1 MNVFSNALSI
11 IPVLGTTFT
20 ENLLS
25 YTILLAVLFAV
36 LILLSLRG
44 RKDRI
49 FEGRLSRVVGGL
61 LAAVVTITPF
71 VAMFSSEAFAR
82 PDVFFYLQGLA
93 AGLLAL
99 YLALGRANR
108 ALVAYVLV
116 VSAISMT
123 ATVYLQNGFY
133 PLSNIQDDA
142 LYKTGSI
149 ASYQQASAQGG
160 FYYFIPIESLILV
173 PLSMVSGIN
182 LGLPLVESVV
192 FLTVTMLSLWLL
204 TRRFGLEKAAP
215 AAMLI
220 LSIPQLSFITGRTLS
235 IPYAMLT
242 LLLVSL
248 LATKLASRQTVGLL
262 GVVILVMVFA
272 HPVGP
277 IALIAAF
284 LAFYGIL
291 LLTRLSR
298 RETSM
303 SVRPAIRFLLIITA
317 GYWFVT
323 YIYTLIVT
331 KATNIYESTRSFFV
345 ILLGGNSKL
354 ISGST
359 IPIATAPGYSSPE
372 FWEFAYAWAAP
383 IAIGLALLVVWLG
396 VQTVV
401 TRNREGPKSGASIFS
416 STFGLIALSSCVAA
430 FVLLG
435 SSFASYA
442 LGSESG
448 QYAIPCAYFLLLLP
462 SAFVLH
468 HLLDSRKVGV
478 IIITALILSS
488 VICVG
493 TFSPDWAPIEHQDF
507 GSESTIPTRNTCV
520 QANDIGALVGQGS
533 PTIYLDYDLAA
544 AAAVPNY
551 KDVRAVLTSILA
563 GNFTFGDYSNS
574 LFVLRSDRLA
584 DSAVDA
590 QSQGMDV
597 VYTSQ
602 GHIGLFSG

>member
-1 MNVFSNALSI
+1 V
-11 IPVLGTTFT
+11 
-20 ENLLS
+20 
-25 YTILLAVLFAV
+25 
-36 LILLSLRG
+36 
-44 RKDRI
+44 
-49 FEGRLSRVVGGL
+49 
-61 LAAVVTITPF
+61 VVTITPF

-82 PDVFFYLQGLA
+82 PDVFFYLQGLV

-99 YLALGRANR
+99 YLGLGRANR

-123 ATVYLQNGFY
+123 ATIYLQNGFY
-133 PLSNIQDDA
+133 PLSNIKDDA

-160 FYYFIPIESLILV
+160 FYYYVPIESLILV

-192 FLTVTMLSLWLL
+192 FLLVTMLSLLLL

-235 IPYAMLT
+235 IPYAMLI

-248 LATKLASRQTVGLL
+248 LATKPASRQTVGLL
-262 GVVILVMVFA
+262 AVVILVMVFA

-284 LAFYGIL
+284 LALYGIL
-291 LLTRLSR
+291 LLTRRSR
-298 RETSM
+298 HETSM
-303 SVRPAIRFLLIITA
+303 SVGPALRFLLIITA
-317 GYWFVT
+317 GYWFMT

-331 KATNIYESTRSFFV
+331 KAAHIYDSTGSFFV
-345 ILLGGNSKL
+345 MLLGGNSKL

-359 IPIATAPGYSSPE
+359 IPTAVAPGYSSPE
-372 FWEFAYAWAAP
+372 FWGFAYAWAAP
-383 IAIGLALLVVWLG
+383 VAIGLALLVVWL
-396 VQTVV
+396 VVTVV
-401 TRNREGPKSGASIFS
+401 IGNRRGPKSGASIFS

-435 SSFASYA
+435 GSFAAYA

-462 SAFVLH
+462 SALVLH
-468 HLLDSRKVGV
+468 HLLDSRKAGV
-478 IIITALILSS
+478 IIVTALILSS

-493 TFSPDWAPIEHQDF
+493 TFSPDWAPLEHQDF
-507 GSESTIPTRNTCV
+507 GVEATIPSRNTCV
-520 QANDIGALVGQGS
+520 QANDIGALVERGS
-533 PTIYLDYDLAA
+533 AAIYLDYDLAA

-551 KDVRAVLTSILA
+551 KDVRAILTSVFA
-563 GNFTFGDYSNS
+563 GNSTFGYYNNS
-574 LFVLRSDRLA
+574 LFVLRTDRLA
-584 DSAVDA
+584 DPAVEA
-590 QSQGMDV
+590 QSQGLDV
-597 VYTSQ
+597 VYSSQ
-602 GHIGLFSG
+602 GHIGLFAG